1 MERAK
6 DVMDYVKAQFRDIDY
21 ENMTLKQIKEEAQ
34 TYARMT
40 RMNEDEA
47 SRHAKGMIE
56 EWHKVHGNNKGRKA
70 GGSSE
75 KPD

>member
-1 MERAK
+1 
-6 DVMDYVKAQFRDIDY
+6 
-21 ENMTLKQIKEEAQ
+21 
-34 TYARMT
+34 MT